1 MTEND
6 FRNVLQ
12 EAINGNHAAIEII
25 IDMYSSLIRKH
36 SHIDGIFDEDLHQY
50 ILIHIALKI
59 SQFNI

>member
-1 MTEND
+1 MTDME
-6 FRNVLQ
+6 FRDILQ
-12 EAINGNHAAIEII
+12 AAVDGEHAALEII
-25 IDMYSSLIRKH
+25 LDMYGPLIRKH